1 MPQWQY
7 KVVPLQN
14 FTDSPALE
22 QALNT
27 QGAEEWELISISQ
40 NGNKFSAIMKKEGAA
55 APPTTGNGELTNTE
69 PPTLSA
75 TTAKPGDQLV
85 CDPGVWSDAAAT
97 FAYRWQVDGVDH
109 PQAVTAQHTV
119 LVTEVGT
126 TLACRV
132 TANGTVT
139 ADSDGCTVT
148 SARS

>member
-14 FTDSPALE
+14 FSTDIDLKH
-22 QALNT
+22 ALNA
-27 QGAEEWELISISQ
+27 QGLEEWELIALSQ
-40 NGNKFSAIMKKEGAA
+40 SGNKFSAIMKKEGAGEVA
-55 APPTTGNGELTNTE
+55 GGDELTNTE

-75 TTAKPGDQLV
+75 STAKPGDELV
-85 CDPGVWSDAAAT
+85 CDPGVWSDEAAT
-97 FAYRWQVDGVDH
+97 FSYRWQVDGVDH
-109 PQAVTAQHTV
+109 AQAVTAQHTV
-119 LVTEVGT
+119 LPTEVGKV
-126 TLACRV
+126 LSCRV